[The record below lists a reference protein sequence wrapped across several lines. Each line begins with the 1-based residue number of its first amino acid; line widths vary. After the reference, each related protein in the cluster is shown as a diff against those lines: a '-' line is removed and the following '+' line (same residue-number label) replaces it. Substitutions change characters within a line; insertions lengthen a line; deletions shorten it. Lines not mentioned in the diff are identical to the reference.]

1 MMILLLYNSVSG
13 AGLGMREAQ
22 NAAFYL
28 EQKQISFQS
37 FCDQW
42 PFSFK
47 PDEEVWL
54 FGGDGTLNFFLNT
67 YGLIDNPIAIFA
79 GGTGNDV
86 HTKLYGAIST
96 LQLCEFLLQ
105 SAVPTKTDVAMCN
118 NEYFINGVGIGFD
131 GEVLKGMHK
140 IRKLGGHLGYLLQV
154 LKVVF
159 SYKEVTYQM
168 SFNGKS
174 ESETLLLLNIA
185 NSDRTGGGFRISPLA
200 NMHDGKLNLLR
211 CDALPVYK
219 RLRYLPVIQKGKHL
233 GLSFIAHET
242 VGAIQIKASER
253 VAYQLDGELRE
264 AKDFE
269 ISLCEQGVF
278 LLC

>member
-174 ESETLLLLNIA
+174 ESESLLLLNVA

-233 GLSFIAHET
+233 ELSFIAHET
-242 VGAIQIKASER
+242 VGTIQIKASER

>member
-174 ESETLLLLNIA
+174 ESESLLLLNIA

-233 GLSFIAHET
+233 ELSFIAHET
-242 VGAIQIKASER
+242 VGTIQIKASER

>member
-13 AGLGMREAQ
+13 SGLGLREAQ
-22 NAAFYL
+22 KAAIYL
-28 EQKQISFQS
+28 EQKQIPFRSY
-37 FCDQW
+37 CDEW
-42 PFSFK
+42 PQVFDS
-47 PDEEVWL
+47 DEVVWL

-67 YGLIDNPIAIFA
+67 YGLIPNPIAIFA

-96 LQLCEFLLQ
+96 LQLCDFLLH
-105 SAVPTKTDVAMCN
+105 SAVPTKTDVAICN
-118 NEYFINGVGIGFD
+118 NEYFINGVGVGFD
-131 GEVLKGMHK
+131 GEVLKRMHK
-140 IRKLGGHLGYLLQV
+140 IRKMGGHMGYLMQV
-154 LKVVF
+154 LRVVF
-159 SYKEVTYQM
+159 SYKEVAYQLY
-168 SFNGKS
+168 FNGKS
-174 ESETLLLLNIA
+174 ESQSLLLLNIA

-211 CDALPVYK
+211 CDALPVFK
-219 RLRYLPVIQKGKHL
+219 RLCYLPVIQKGKHL

-242 VGAIQIKASER
+242 IDTIQINASEK

>member
-174 ESETLLLLNIA
+174 ESESLLLLNIA

-233 GLSFIAHET
+233 ELSFIAHET